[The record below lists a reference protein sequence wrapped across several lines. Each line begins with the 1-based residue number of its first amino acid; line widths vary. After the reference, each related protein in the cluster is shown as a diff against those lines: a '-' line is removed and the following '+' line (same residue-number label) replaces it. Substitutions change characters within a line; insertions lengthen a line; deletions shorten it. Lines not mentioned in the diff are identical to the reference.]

1 MGIIEKKALKKKVRG
16 KRSACMK
23 REQKGKQSA
32 VTWNMKIE
40 PFGFRFSVSSDLRRS
55 WSFIFEGCL

>member
-1 MGIIEKKALKKKVRG
+1 MGIIEKKALKKARG

-32 VTWNMKIE
+32 VTWNMKTE
-40 PFGFRFSVSSDLRRS
+40 PFEFSVSSDLRS
-55 WSFIFEGCL
+55 WSFMFEGCL